1 MKKRNVFTSCLV
13 LLMLLATV
21 AVYSSV
27 FVSCASTRTQESTG
41 GYVDDS
47 VITTKVKGLL
57 AQDDFLKSF
66 QISVETFKGTVQLS
80 GFVNS
85 QKAVDK
91 AGEIARSV
99 KGVDVCK
106 EQSDREIGP
115 VPEFPAQMEES
126 IDAYLQGS
134 PVVPASDP
142 NRPESETKLQQG
154 EVKDGKK
161 GALHVQSGAA
171 AKSSFNQASSQ
182 RWIDESGRWIF
193 LWVSTRLGSRA

>member
-1 MKKRNVFTSCLV
+1 
-13 LLMLLATV
+13 
-21 AVYSSV
+21 
-27 FVSCASTRTQESTG
+27 
-41 GYVDDS
+41 
-47 VITTKVKGLL
+47 
-57 AQDDFLKSF
+57 
-66 QISVETFKGTVQLS
+66 
-80 GFVNS
+80 
-85 QKAVDK
+85 
-91 AGEIARSV
+91 
-99 KGVDVCK
+99 
-106 EQSDREIGP
+106 
-115 VPEFPAQMEES
+115 MEES